1 MKQKEKREKWKKDRE
16 RISIDSLTSFSKYLT
31 YLPSLL
37 SRRLRGLVIG
47 HPVRVVALR
56 KEYWSNTPNGVAPLM
71 SDRDDMPLNTTT
83 Q

>member
-1 MKQKEKREKWKKDRE
+1 MKQKEKRENDRE

-56 KEYWSNTPNGVAPLM
+56 KEYWSNTPNGAASLM
-71 SDRDDMPLNTTT
+71 SERDDMPLNATT